1 MSGISWVYVI
11 TSLTGEKLMQIR
23 TRGRAGKVGA
33 MATAAVFAVT
43 APVMAGGLVSPAQ
56 ATTGTTPSKAPAQA
70 SQLRGEW
77 KSLTDRQ
84 PVDGD
89 DGGVSGY
96 AHRYWSGDAGDTW
109 AEVRFR
115 ARGEKWGVANSTGT
129 TAYFFAWVNNK
140 IYFQWKLKPNERKNW
155 TGGFRE
161 GLPVKIQVCVNSR
174 GCATQ
179 DNLRT

>member
-1 MSGISWVYVI
+1 MYVKRLI
-11 TSLTGEKLMQIR
+11 YGEKLMHIR
-23 TRGRAGKVGA
+23 TRGRAGKAGA
-33 MATAAVFAVT
+33 MAATTAFAVT
-43 APVMAGGLVSPAQ
+43 ASVMAGGLVSPAQ
-56 ATTGTTPSKAPAQA
+56 ATTRTTPSKAPAQA

-96 AHRYWSGDAGDTW
+96 AHRYWSGDADDTW
-109 AEVRFR
+109 AEVNFR
-115 ARGEKWGVANSTGT
+115 ALGEKWGVANSTGT
-129 TAYFFAWVNNK
+129 TAYFFAWVDNK
-140 IYFQWKLKPNERKNW
+140 IYFQWKLKPNERKTW
-155 TGGFRE
+155 SRGFRE